1 MTPWLLAPGAASA
14 GLPTPP
20 PSLSNPLQELLSNA
34 FVKAGIPAPL
44 LLLLAPLVYWFFRD
58 TWYELDVEAQR
69 ERGALLA
76 AGRIDL
82 RPPVAFVIAAFV
94 LTVQEYYGGHG
105 TYRRDIQPW
114 LEAKAAAGATWVNL
128 ERYSELYDFTW
139 WALVRVVGYVI
150 VPLTLWKIFFPH
162 DKIADLGLRTKG
174 FSRHVPMY
182 LLCLAVVIPAM
193 VIVARQPDFGAYYPF
208 YKNSARSWFDLGVWE
223 VMYFA
228 QFFSLEIFF
237 RGWWLGA
244 MRRSLGSGAIFAMA
258 VPYCMIHYGKPYL
271 EADGAIVAG
280 IVLGSLSMKTR
291 SIYAGFLVHIT
302 VALAMDLL
310 ALANRN
316 ALPRQLF
323 P

>member
-1 MTPWLLAPGAASA
+1 MSAWWLLAPAAVSSA
-14 GLPTPP
+14 KAPP
-20 PSLSNPLQELLSNA
+20 EFGPLHELLSNPA
-34 FVKAGIPAPL
+34 VKALMPAPL
-44 LLLLAPLVYWFFRD
+44 LFLLAPLVYWFFRD

-76 AGRIDL
+76 QGKIDL
-82 RPPVAFVIAAFV
+82 RAPVAFVIVAIV
-94 LTVQEYYGGHG
+94 LTVQEYYGGHS
-105 TYRRDIQPW
+105 TFSHHVKPW
-114 LEAKAAAGATWVNL
+114 LEARARAGSTWVQM
-128 ERYSELYDFTW
+128 ERYGELYHYAW
-139 WALVRVVGYVI
+139 WAFMRVVGYVL
-150 VPLTLWKIFFPH
+150 VPLPLWKLLFPQ
-162 DKIADLGLRTKG
+162 DRIVDLGLRTKG

-182 LLCLAVVIPAM
+182 LLCLGVVVPAM
-193 VIVARQPDFGAYYPF
+193 VLVARQPDFGSYYPF
-208 YKNSARSWFDLGVWE
+208 YKQSSRSWFDLGCWE

-228 QFFSLEIFF
+228 QFFSLELFF

-244 MRRSLGSGAIFAMA
+244 MRKSLGSGAIFAMA

-271 EADGAIVAG
+271 EANGAIVAG

-302 VALAMDLL
+302 VALSMDLL
-310 ALANRN
+310 ALANRG